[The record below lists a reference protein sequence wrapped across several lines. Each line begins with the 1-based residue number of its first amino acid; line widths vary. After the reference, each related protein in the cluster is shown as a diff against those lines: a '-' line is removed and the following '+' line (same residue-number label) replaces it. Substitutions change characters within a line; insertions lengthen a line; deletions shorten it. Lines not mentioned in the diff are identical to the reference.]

1 MQGVL
6 KVIVDI
12 FSVPAIL
19 VAIIAVIGL
28 VLQKAK
34 TEDVVKGGIKTFVGF
49 LILTQGANIIT
60 ASLTPFGEMFQ
71 KAFHVT
77 GVVPSNEAIIAVT
90 IKTFGTT
97 SALIMVTGM
106 LFNIVFARITK
117 FKYIYL
123 TGHAFFY
130 QACIIA
136 VILTGANMNNA
147 LMILVGGCFLGLAG
161 ILWPAILQKYTKQIT
176 GTDDVALAH
185 TGNFGYMISANVG
198 RLFSLNGKK
207 GKSTEDIN
215 FPQSLAF
222 LRDSTVSIAMTMAIV
237 YVVVAIVAGP
247 NFIQSRLSEGSNYIV
262 YSLQQAGFF
271 AAGVYVILAGVRM
284 ILGEIIPA
292 FKGISERLV
301 PNSKPGLDCPIV
313 FPYAPNAVL
322 IGFFSSFVGG
332 IISMI
337 IMSVLGTTIVIPGV
351 VPHFFCGA
359 TAAVYGN
366 ATGGAKGAIFG
377 SFAQGMLI
385 SFIPL
390 FLMPLVSNLGFT
402 GSTFSDTDY
411 GVEGLLLG
419 QSSRMGG
426 QLAIISVVL
435 IILAIVLLLTLNDKR
450 KAREA
455 E

>member
-1 MQGVL
+1 
-6 KVIVDI
+6 
-12 FSVPAIL
+12 
-19 VAIIAVIGL
+19 
-28 VLQKAK
+28 
-34 TEDVVKGGIKTFVGF
+34 
-49 LILTQGANIIT
+49 
-60 ASLTPFGEMFQ
+60 
-71 KAFHVT
+71 
-77 GVVPSNEAIIAVT
+77 
-90 IKTFGTT
+90 
-97 SALIMVTGM
+97 
-106 LFNIVFARITK
+106 
-117 FKYIYL
+117 
-123 TGHAFFY
+123 
-130 QACIIA
+130 
-136 VILTGANMNNA
+136 
-147 LMILVGGCFLGLAG
+147 
-161 ILWPAILQKYTKQIT
+161 
-176 GTDDVALAH
+176 
-185 TGNFGYMISANVG
+185 
-198 RLFSLNGKK
+198 
-207 GKSTEDIN
+207 
-215 FPQSLAF
+215 
-222 LRDSTVSIAMTMAIV
+222 MTMAIV

-247 NFIQSRLSEGSNYIV
+247 NFIQSRLSDGSNYIV

-332 IISMI
+332 IISMV

-385 SFIPL
+385 SFMPL

-435 IILAIVLLLTLNDKR
+435 IILAIVLLLTLNDRR

-455 E
+455 REAE